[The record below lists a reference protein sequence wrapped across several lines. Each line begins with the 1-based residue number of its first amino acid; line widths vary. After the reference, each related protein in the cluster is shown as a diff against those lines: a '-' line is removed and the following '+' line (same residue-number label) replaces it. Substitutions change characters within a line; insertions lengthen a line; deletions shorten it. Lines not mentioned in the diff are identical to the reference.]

1 VFDRLASNNYQLMPA
16 ARSTR
21 GAGRVSSAGHLAR
34 SVDFQ

>member
-1 VFDRLASNNYQLMPA
+1 MPA
-16 ARSTR
+16 AQSTH